1 MQFST
6 PIPISKYSSA
16 IDYHSKLVSF
26 GSCFA
31 ENIGEKFSYFKFQNT
46 VNPFGIIFNPV
57 SLEKIISRCVS
68 KTYFTENDIFF
79 HNDLWHCY
87 EVHSQLSNPDKNELL
102 AQLNNLIDVTNKQI
116 FEATHVLIT
125 LGTSWV
131 YRLRQAQPDKS
142 SIVANCHK
150 VPQKE
155 FTKELLSAEQ
165 IEQSLQNIIS
175 IITSVNPNAKFI
187 FTVSPVRHSKDGF
200 FENNV
205 SKAHLL
211 SAIYNLQL
219 ATRNLQYFP
228 SYEIMMDELRDYR
241 FYANDM
247 LHPSQ
252 QAIDFIW
259 IKFFENYVNE
269 KEFQTMQEVCN
280 IQKGL
285 QHRPFNPNTSAHQQF
300 LKSLNQKIIKLQQ
313 QFPHITF

>member
-6 PIPISKYSSA
+6 PIPISKYSNA
-16 IDYHSKLVSF
+16 IDYHSKLISI

-31 ENIGEKFSYFKFQNT
+31 ENIGEKFNYFKFQNT

-79 HNDLWHCY
+79 HNDLWHCF
-87 EVHSQLSNPDKNELL
+87 EVHSELSNLDKNELL
-102 AQLNNLIDVTNKQI
+102 AQLNNLIDVTNKHI
-116 FEATHVLIT
+116 SKATHVLIT

-131 YRLRQAQPDKS
+131 YKLKS
-142 SIVANCHK
+142 TNEIVANCHK

-155 FTKELLSAEQ
+155 FEKELLSTEQ

-175 IITSVNPNAKFI
+175 NITSVNTNAKFI

-211 SAIYNLQL
+211 SAVFKTVNRQQTT
-219 ATRNLQYFP
+219 ANYFP

-269 KEFQTMQEVCN
+269 KEFQTMQEICN

-285 QHRPFNPNTSAHQQF
+285 QHRPFNPNTPANQQF
-300 LKSLNQKIIKLQQ
+300 LLALNQKITKVQA